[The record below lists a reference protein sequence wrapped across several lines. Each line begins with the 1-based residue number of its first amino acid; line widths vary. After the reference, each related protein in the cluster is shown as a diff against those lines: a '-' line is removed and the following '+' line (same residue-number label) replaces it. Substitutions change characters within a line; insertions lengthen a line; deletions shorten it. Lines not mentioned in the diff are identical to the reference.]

1 MKIYKNE
8 KEYMKSEIKCTEECE
23 LYEVYWGDTE
33 DESILIICNASCE
46 DFKREL
52 AYFKKFREDSGIEIW
67 KEFEDFLIDRGYRA
81 QRYFTE
87 QPTYISYHG
96 CNID

>member
-8 KEYMKSEIKCTEECE
+8 KEYMKSEIKCTKECE

-33 DESILIICNASCE
+33 DESILILCNASSE

-52 AYFKKFREDSGIEIW
+52 AYFKKFRKDSEIEIW
-67 KEFEDFLIDRGYRA
+67 KEFENFLIDRGYKALRCCMYE
-81 QRYFTE
+81 R
-87 QPTYISYHG
+87 TYIDFNG